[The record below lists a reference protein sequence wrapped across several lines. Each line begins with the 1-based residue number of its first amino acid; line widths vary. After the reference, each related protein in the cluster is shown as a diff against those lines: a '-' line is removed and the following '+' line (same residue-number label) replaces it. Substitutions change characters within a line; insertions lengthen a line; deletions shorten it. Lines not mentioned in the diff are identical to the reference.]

1 MMIAFFFNRNGL
13 MVRLMEALG
22 ACLLAATV
30 LVLLFGGAST
40 AQIVLI
46 TIVVLLYAFLRLCA
60 TVRWYRGLPR
70 GSGIE
75 LQFRKALVPA
85 GYAMTILLALFL
97 FTQWT
102 VLLAILVL
110 LLAVVAHVNVI
121 LITFHRRDRDP
132 APVNGLSTPPS
143 MKSDNA

>member
-1 MMIAFFFNRNGL
+1 MIAFFFNRNGL

-22 ACLLAATV
+22 AALLIATIISFFV
-30 LVLLFGGAST
+30 RGTSALAIALFLLIMIEYGFIRS
-40 AQIVLI
+40 
-46 TIVVLLYAFLRLCA
+46 CA

-85 GYAMTILLALFL
+85 GYAMTILLAFYLI
-97 FTQWT
+97 TQWT
-102 VLLAILVL
+102 VLLGILAF

-121 LITFHRRDRDP
+121 LLVFHHRDRDP
-132 APVNGLSTPPS
+132 APVNGLSTPPAT
-143 MKSDNA
+143 KSDNS